1 MTVAVCF
8 IFLSLLRL
16 ILSSNPFYYFA
27 PSTEGFGS
35 RYLQFK
41 AIYYEVVIRNSRP
54 LVVMANKNGL
64 HHGDLKEKETSLC
77 DIIAFPSTVSC
88 LYNQTLNI
96 IREKSCEIPTCV
108 SDDWYCSPSKFI
120 TTRMIMD
127 LSKTFSPEISISL
140 EELNKKLIDDYKPEY
155 DKQFEQLAY
164 SDESFRYAGVNMVDR
179 VDFSTSGCAMLYMYH
194 KVYPLHEDE
203 VKYYQS
209 THFTTFSAVADSKF
223 KKIMLSLQQNT
234 GMSWYDDIYLAH
246 YRRGDKVHE
255 CNSPQFATRWNCKDI
270 STFIKHLQELTGP
283 DKKLYIATNEDDPEK
298 LKILHNSTITGA
310 FYNMNEEK
318 LKINSFDLMT
328 FELQLMIHAKR
339 AFFIDGASAMQYF
352 VNEGR
357 LDRGYSPIE
366 ILK

>member
-1 MTVAVCF
+1 
-8 IFLSLLRL
+8 
-16 ILSSNPFYYFA
+16 
-27 PSTEGFGS
+27 
-35 RYLQFK
+35 
-41 AIYYEVVIRNSRP
+41 
-54 LVVMANKNGL
+54 
-64 HHGDLKEKETSLC
+64 
-77 DIIAFPSTVSC
+77 
-88 LYNQTLNI
+88 
-96 IREKSCEIPTCV
+96 
-108 SDDWYCSPSKFI
+108 
-120 TTRMIMD
+120 MIMD

-140 EELNKKLIDDYKPEY
+140 EELNKKLIEDYKPEY
-155 DKQFEQLAY
+155 GKQFEQLAY
-164 SDESFRYAGVNMVDR
+164 SNESFRYAGVNMVDR

-194 KVYPLHEDE
+194 KANPLHEDE
-203 VKYYQS
+203 VKYDQS
-209 THFTTFSAVADSKF
+209 THFTTFNAVADSKF

-270 STFIKHLQELTGP
+270 FTFIKHLQELTGP

-310 FYNMNEEK
+310 FYNINEEK
-318 LKINSFDLMT
+318 LKMNSFDLMT